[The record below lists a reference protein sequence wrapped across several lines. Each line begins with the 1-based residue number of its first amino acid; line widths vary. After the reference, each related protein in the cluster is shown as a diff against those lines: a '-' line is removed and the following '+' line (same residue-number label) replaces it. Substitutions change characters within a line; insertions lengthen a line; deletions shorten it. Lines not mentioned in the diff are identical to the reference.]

1 MGVWYKSFSMIYGCG
16 IFNKLCVFVLCYVE
30 EIVFMVIKYV
40 VLKYGNKIIFLLNGI
55 LYINLIKFV
64 V

>member
-1 MGVWYKSFSMIYGCG
+1 MIYGCG
-16 IFNKLCVFVLCYVE
+16 IFNKLCVFVLCNVE
-30 EIVFMVIKYV
+30 DVIVFMVIKYV
-40 VLKYGNKIIFLLNGI
+40 VLKYGNIIIFLLNGI

>member
-1 MGVWYKSFSMIYGCG
+1 MIYGCG